1 MMIKLDKDIQ
11 AAMIFRVLFGTQD
24 DHYDRDTVT
33 DLINGL
39 RGVDDESLGMTIAIW
54 AINAAEEI
62 ERYRN

>member
-1 MMIKLDKDIQ
+1 MVIKLDKDIQ
-11 AAMIFRVLFGTQD
+11 AAMMFRVLFGTQD
-24 DHYDRDTVT
+24 DYYDRDAVT

-39 RGVDDESLGMTIAIW
+39 RGVDDESLQVTIAIW